1 MGVNYTSLAAVGS
14 RLVGEN
20 GRTVTV
26 RTLNPAKLYD
36 PTLDKV
42 FSGHKS
48 STDVFAVFTDYKLSE
63 IDGTKIQNGDKKVI
77 ISASAEV
84 EAGVGDEIVDG
95 EQVYKIIAR
104 QDIAPGDKAIIYK
117 YQVRR

>member
-1 MGVNYTSLAAVGS
+1 MPINYASLAETGS

-20 GRTVTV
+20 GRAVTI

-48 STDVFAVFTDYKLSE
+48 SADVMAVVTEYKLSE

-77 ISASAEV
+77 VSANAEV
-84 EAGVGDEIVDG
+84 QAGVGDEIVDG
-95 EQVYKIIAR
+95 GEVYKIIAR
-104 QDIAPGDKAIIYK
+104 QDIAPGNKAIIYK